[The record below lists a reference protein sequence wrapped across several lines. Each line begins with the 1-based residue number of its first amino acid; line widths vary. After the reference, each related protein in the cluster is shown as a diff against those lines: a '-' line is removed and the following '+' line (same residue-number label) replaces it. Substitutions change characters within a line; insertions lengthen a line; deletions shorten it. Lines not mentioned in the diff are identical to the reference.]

1 MLEFWNAD
9 AIFIAFHASRARERR
24 ACVLCRLEQT
34 ENEEFG
40 GSDQYLSFG
49 SLVTISSW
57 VRDHQGEK
65 MADCSPWMHLGQDD
79 NSSLK
84 QGT

>member
-24 ACVLCRLEQT
+24 ACTLCRLEQT
-34 ENEEFG
+34 ESEEYG

-57 VRDHQGEK
+57 VRYHHCEE
-65 MADCSPWMHLGQDD
+65 MADCSPWRDLGRDD